1 MTLRPMDDTGDI
13 LPVSFASKMC
23 SGADAVGFLAF
34 LRLKLYQGDWWEDEE
49 EGCDILELLRRNR
62 ISSGNLSLLSSSIS
76 NYLAQT
82 PGVLDVRDAEISLSG
97 HVASY
102 SCKLI
107 TGEGEIPF
115 SSELAV

>member
-1 MTLRPMDDTGDI
+1 MTIRPMDDTSDI
-13 LPVSFASKMC
+13 LPVSSATKMC

-49 EGCDILELLRRNR
+49 EGSEILELLRRNR
-62 ISSGNLSLLSSSIS
+62 ISSGNLPLLSSSIS

-82 PGVLDVRDAEISLSG
+82 PGVLDVRDADIAFNG
-97 HVASY
+97 HIASY

-107 TGEGEIPF
+107 TGEKTIDF
-115 SSELAV
+115 SASLLV

>member
-102 SCKLI
+102 SCQLI
-107 TGEGEIPF
+107 TGEKAVDF
-115 SSELAV
+115 SASLLV

>member
-13 LPVSFASKMC
+13 LTVSSASRMC

-49 EGCDILELLRRNR
+49 EGNEILELLRRNR

-76 NYLAQT
+76 AYLAET
-82 PGVLDVRDAEISLSG
+82 PGVLDVRDAAISLSG

-102 SCKLI
+102 SCQLI
-107 TGEGEIPF
+107 TGEGAVSF
-115 SSELAV
+115 SSELMI

>member
-13 LPVSFASKMC
+13 LPVSSASRMC

-49 EGCDILELLRRNR
+49 EGNEILELLRRNR

-76 NYLAQT
+76 NYLART
-82 PGVLDVRDAEISLSG
+82 PGVLDVRDADISLNG

-102 SCKLI
+102 SCQLI
-107 TGEGEIPF
+107 TEDGSLPF
-115 SSELAV
+115 SAEMIL